1 MAEAAEGAPQNE
13 SGAQPG
19 VFIDPYRSYNF
30 QLQIRGV
37 VEGHFTQCS
46 NMTIEVDAIS
56 YREGG
61 MQQIVHRL
69 PGQVKYGDV
78 TLRYGLTNSSDLFDW
93 MMSAVNGK
101 VERKTVAIVLLDAD
115 GVGEKLRWSLSNAW
129 PSAWRAA
136 PLDALGREVAIEELT
151 LVYEA
156 IVRS

>member
-1 MAEAAEGAPQNE
+1 MAEAGGAKQE
-13 SGAQPG
+13 SGATPG
-19 VFIDPYRSYNF
+19 TFTDPYRSYNF
-30 QLQIRGV
+30 QIQIRGV
-37 VEGHFTQCS
+37 VEGHFTQCT
-46 NMTIEVDAIS
+46 NMGVKVDAIS

-69 PGQVKYGDV
+69 PGQVEYGDI
-78 TLRYGLTNSSDLFDW
+78 TLRYGLSSSSDLFNW

-101 VERKTVAIVLLDAD
+101 VDRRTVAIVLLDAD

-129 PSAWRAA
+129 VAAWRAA

-151 LVYEA
+151 LVYES

>member
-1 MAEAAEGAPQNE
+1 MAEATETA

-19 VFIDPYRSYNF
+19 TFNDPYRSYNF
-30 QLQIRGV
+30 QIQIRGV

-46 NMTIEVDAIS
+46 NMGVKVDAIS

-69 PGQVKYGDV
+69 PGQVEYGDI
-78 TLRYGLTNSSDLFDW
+78 TLRYGLSSSTDLFDW

-101 VERKTVAIVLLDAD
+101 VDRRTVAIVLLDAD

-151 LVYEA
+151 LVYESIA
-156 IVRS
+156 RS

>member
-1 MAEAAEGAPQNE
+1 MPEGAEANA
-13 SGAQPG
+13 GAQPG
-19 VFIDPYRSYNF
+19 TFTDPYRSYNF
-30 QLQIRGV
+30 QIQIRGV
-37 VEGHFTQCS
+37 VEGHFTYCS
-46 NMTIEVDAIS
+46 NMGVQVDAIS

-69 PGQVKYGDV
+69 PGQVEYGDI
-78 TLRYGLTNSSDLFDW
+78 TLRYGLSSSTDLFDW

-101 VERKTVAIVLLDAD
+101 VDRRTVAIVLLDAD

-129 PSAWRAA
+129 PRAWRAA

-151 LVYEA
+151 LVYEG

>member
-1 MAEAAEGAPQNE
+1 MPEAAETN

-19 VFIDPYRSYNF
+19 TFNDPYRSYNF
-30 QLQIRGV
+30 QIVIRGI

-46 NMTIEVDAIS
+46 NLGVKVDAIS

-69 PGQVKYGDV
+69 PGQVEYGDI
-78 TLRYGLTNSSDLFDW
+78 TLRYGLSSSTDLFDW

-101 VERKTVAIVLLDAD
+101 VDRRTVAIVLLDAD

-129 PSAWRAA
+129 PSSWRAA

-151 LVYEA
+151 LVYES

>member
-1 MAEAAEGAPQNE
+1 MPEAAEKNAGA
-13 SGAQPG
+13 APG
-19 VFIDPYRSYNF
+19 VFSDPFRSYNF
-30 QLQIRGV
+30 QIEIRGV
-37 VEGHFTQCS
+37 VEGHFTYCS
-46 NMTIEVDAIS
+46 NMGVKVDAIS

-69 PGQVKYGDV
+69 PGQVEYGDI
-78 TLRYGLTNSSDLFDW
+78 TLRYGLSSSSDLFEW

-101 VERKTVAIVLLDAD
+101 VDRRTVAIVLLDAD

-151 LVYEA
+151 LVYEG

>member
-1 MAEAAEGAPQNE
+1 MAEAAETA

-19 VFIDPYRSYNF
+19 TFNDPYRSYNF
-30 QLQIRGV
+30 QIQIRGV

-46 NMTIEVDAIS
+46 NMGVKVDAIS

-69 PGQVKYGDV
+69 PGQVEYGDI
-78 TLRYGLTNSSDLFDW
+78 TLRYGLSSSTDLFDW

-101 VERKTVAIVLLDAD
+101 VDRRTVAIVLLDAD

-151 LVYEA
+151 LVYESIA
-156 IVRS
+156 RS

>member
-1 MAEAAEGAPQNE
+1 MTMANGADDTPNT
-13 SGAQPG
+13 GAQPG
-19 VFIDPYRSYNF
+19 TFIDPYRSYNF
-30 QLQIRGV
+30 QLQIRGI

-46 NMTIEVDAIS
+46 SMGIKVDAIS

-69 PGQVKYGDV
+69 PGQVEYGDI

-93 MMSAVNGK
+93 MMCAVNGK
-101 VERKTVAIVLLDAD
+101 VDRRTVAIVLLDAD

-136 PLDALGREVAIEELT
+136 PLDALSREVAIEELT
-151 LVYEA
+151 LVYESIA
-156 IVRS
+156 RS